1 MKKYLVMA
9 MAAVAMVGCTQSEDE
24 NKNNG
29 PVEIKFGAGIEVA
42 ATRAAIES
50 PLGKPTEK
58 ITGIQI
64 LRGTDGTTPA
74 FDAVSAVTL
83 TGDLE
88 TDGKFSNMSTKQYIE
103 KEDVNFIAYYPTGTL
118 STGKVT
124 YTITGAEDII
134 VAPVATAKIATPAV
148 SFAFAHKLARI
159 KLVVKATAG
168 AVEKFGDLTAAT
180 ISVPTALDLAIA
192 ADGSTTLAANATPVN
207 SDLSFGGATLV
218 EGNANATNELMV
230 LPAALDKIK
239 LTFAKNITTA
249 TEFDIKNLTL
259 EAGKTTTITVTVT
272 SSIAFESATVE
283 DWVIGGENGDTTV
296 E

>member
-29 PVEIKFGAGIEVA
+29 PIEIKFGAGIEVA
-42 ATRAAIES
+42 ATRAASS
-50 PLGKPTEK
+50 PAEK

-83 TGDLE
+83 TGNLE
-88 TDGKFSNMSTKQYIE
+88 TTGMFSDMSAKQYIE
-103 KEDVNFIAYYPTGTL
+103 KEDVNFIAYHPAGIIGTGT
-118 STGKVT
+118 VA

-134 VAPVATAKIATPAV
+134 VAPKATATITNPAV

-159 KLVVKATAG
+159 KLVVNATAG
-168 AVEKFGDLTAAT
+168 AVAKFGNLTAAT
-180 ISVPTALDLAIA
+180 INVPTALDLAIA
-192 ADGSTTLAANATPVN
+192 ADGSTTLAANAIPAK
-207 SDLSFGGATLV
+207 SDLSFGGATLK
-218 EGNANATNELMV
+218 EGNADAANELMV
-230 LPAALDKIK
+230 LPAALGKIK
-239 LTFAKNITTA
+239 LAFDKNITTA

-283 DWVIGGENGDTTV
+283 DWVIGGTAGDTTV